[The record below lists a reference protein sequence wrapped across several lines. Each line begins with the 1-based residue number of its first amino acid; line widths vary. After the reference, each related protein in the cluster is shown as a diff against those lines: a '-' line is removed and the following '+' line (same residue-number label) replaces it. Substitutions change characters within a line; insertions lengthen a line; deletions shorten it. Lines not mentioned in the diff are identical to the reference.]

1 MEKIILTFC
10 ALLPA
15 LLFAGQRSDIFYK
28 RNIRELVSQTRTMRA
43 SEAFDSKIKA
53 HNERVR
59 IISSY
64 PNAWFRMSKI
74 EPFSHFGFKL
84 QDVRDGNLD
93 FEEFL
98 SEYEN
103 YIETFEKQGVK
114 K

>member
-1 MEKIILTFC
+1 MKAFQILVCLFF
-10 ALLPA
+10 PA

-28 RNIRELVSQTRTMRA
+28 RNIRELVSQTRTMRT
-43 SEAFDSKIKA
+43 SEAFDSEIKA

-64 PNAWFRMSKI
+64 PNAWFGISKI

-98 SEYEN
+98 SEYEI
-103 YIETFEKQGVK
+103 YIETFEK
-114 K
+114 